1 MAGLLA
7 GCATYVAPFNPP
19 PPYAVLPVDESMS
32 CNGIAASFRY
42 AARRAARLEYWL
54 SVGPLAGYGYER
66 YPLDAPK
73 QLIDERRRMDA
84 LTDLQRYKGCTVMEP
99 GPAVEV
105 EADRQVRTLV
115 HPALLHQRTS
125 AVSMVEPGPFQPPKK
140 SSVAIDEAVI
150 IAAYSAMKNI
160 ANFIDEYSVWN
171 PPTSSVSASGRSNG
185 TRLVSANPETKYRNS
200 EIGWKNRVQSS
211 FVCPSTKSAGT

>member
-1 MAGLLA
+1 VKTRASACLRNLWVLSSMAGLLA

-99 GPAVEV
+99 GPAVV
-105 EADRQVRTLV
+105 EERLKLEGSR
-115 HPALLHQRTS
+115 
-125 AVSMVEPGPFQPPKK
+125 PP
-140 SSVAIDEAVI
+140 
-150 IAAYSAMKNI
+150 
-160 ANFIDEYSVWN
+160 
-171 PPTSSVSASGRSNG
+171 PPPVV
-185 TRLVSANPETKYRNS
+185 LNS
-200 EIGWKNRVQSS
+200 KG
-211 FVCPSTKSAGT
+211 